1 MANIALPMR
10 RPSSG
15 FNRGCSASSSGDA
28 ARYEP
33 AGMRVLVLHGPNLNL
48 LGSREPEI
56 YGRTSLSAIDRL
68 IRAWARRT
76 GTSVTIHQSNSE
88 GELVDWI
95 QRAAS
100 RYDVLVI
107 NPAAYTHTSVAL
119 RDAIAAVAVPAIEV
133 HLSNPA
139 AREPFRR
146 QSFIA
151 EVAVGQISG
160 FGADSYLLG
169 LEAARAVAR
178 RQSAGALRPK
188 RAAVR
193 RRR

>member
-1 MANIALPMR
+1 M
-10 RPSSG
+10 
-15 FNRGCSASSSGDA
+15 
-28 ARYEP
+28 
-33 AGMRVLVLHGPNLNL
+33 MRVFVLHGPNLNL
-48 LGSREPEI
+48 LGSREPDI
-56 YGRTSLSAIDRL
+56 YGRTSLAAIDRL
-68 IRAWARRT
+68 IRDWARRT
-76 GTSVTIHQSNSE
+76 GTAVTIRQSNSE

-95 QRAAS
+95 QHAAS

-119 RDAIAAVAVPAIEV
+119 RDAIAAVAVPTIEV

-160 FGADSYLLG
+160 FGVDSYLLG
-169 LEAARAVAR
+169 LEAARAVVR
-178 RQSAGALRPK
+178 RRSAPVSRAK
-188 RAAVR
+188 RAARPAAAR
-193 RRR
+193 RRRR